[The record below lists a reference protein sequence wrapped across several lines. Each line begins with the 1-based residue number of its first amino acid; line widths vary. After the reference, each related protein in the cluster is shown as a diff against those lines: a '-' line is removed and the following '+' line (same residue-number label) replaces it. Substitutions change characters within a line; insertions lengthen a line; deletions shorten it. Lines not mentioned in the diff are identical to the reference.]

1 MSQKITEF
9 VHCFRSLCIFPAQV
23 KASGVPSSSRIN
35 RAKMLDQ
42 RATLSRISIVF
53 TVGEPVV
60 YQQQPD
66 RLA

>member
-9 VHCFRSLCIFPAQV
+9 VHCFRSLCISPAQV

-35 RAKMLDQ
+35 RAKLLDQ